1 MNSRS
6 NSLSKISNVNIKK
19 ESISFIILN
28 IDAKYQESQV
38 QIIVKCQQDVYFLG
52 LNQPFTFDN
61 ESKLQI
67 QVVMNNK
74 LFGSVSFKPKVLNK
88 IPNKSIK
95 WISLLDPSDDFYDGD
110 FNEDDIDGPRVL
122 IQFNRQLKQEEK
134 HLQEQQI
141 SNTQRFLDKTND
153 QSGIQTNRS
162 SILKEING
170 ELKSNRTSH
179 RDSQNCI
186 YNQQNLKNVYKQG
199 FNMKLINE
207 DLCEQ
212 ITNKEEFI
220 KKMNDQVKF
229 YKVKLEFKEKENEV
243 LSQNIQKVQVQCNNL
258 QMLVQQEKVQNESL
272 EASLKNAE
280 NKIQKLTDYLIDLKE
295 KHQKS
300 QLENELQKQKLKE
313 YEEKQ
318 NQDEDNG
325 YYKEQLEK
333 KKLIIENLRQQIQEF
348 QDNEN
353 KKESQIQNLQR
364 ELSDFKNKIQ
374 EQQLIQIKNL
384 DDEKSQKIEQLIE
397 EVDSQKNQVDSLLE
411 QVKAVLEKQSKLK
424 KDIEEKNIS
433 LNLKEKNELQMIEE
447 INNLKQEIND
457 QGQMIQEQSQHIKN
471 QAKQINEQ
479 NHLILKFKQAQ
490 EQQKEKTDKEAAHR
504 NQLTNE
510 NKKLTQIFLEQKQKY
525 AECQIENKK
534 ILENLEQKEK
544 KINQLQ
550 EENNQHL
557 QELQRL
563 QQQNKEFLGN
573 QFQKQSHL
581 NEQSQQFWQK
591 VPLKIADLEK
601 DIAEYNQKHQLNLPF
616 QSQSYAQQNTQ
627 QVETPTIG
635 LATNQQDESQKTDQY
650 LMISGNTNQYYQSQT
665 VTPFLQLMNSN
676 NENQKQTNRE
686 EMNLPVQINNYNQI
700 IKKQGNNK
708 LSAHSPFNGLYFC
721 EESLNLNNQDEQ
733 QQQFLINKPI
743 FNQQKNDNGHK
754 QQFQLSFNHKSI
766 EQPTE
771 NTKNEQSIKN
781 DILISELKNKRQ
793 QFRALNSN
801 LNLSSPHIKQNYQ
814 ANKSVSQLNKFEL
827 QKVQN
832 SLSYKCFP
840 QILDDIQQTQQ
851 QNSVAKTK
859 RSQSISQLSDAKN
872 KKSPCSSSQRRNST
886 NLDTKRWKI

>member
-6 NSLSKISNVNIKK
+6 NSLSKISNVTVKK

-28 IDAKYQESQV
+28 IDAKFQESQV

-52 LNQPFTFDN
+52 LNQPFAFDN
-61 ESKLQI
+61 ESRLQI

-134 HLQEQQI
+134 QYQEQQN
-141 SNTQRFLDKTND
+141 NTQRFLEKAND

-179 RDSQNCI
+179 RESQNCI
-186 YNQQNLKNVYKQG
+186 YSQQNLKTLYKQG

-207 DLCEQ
+207 DLWEQ
-212 ITNKEEFI
+212 ITNKEEYI
-220 KKMNDQVKF
+220 KKMSEQVKF

-243 LSQNIQKVQVQCNNL
+243 LSQNIQKVQAQCNNL
-258 QMLVQQEKVQNESL
+258 QILIQQEKMQNEPL

-280 NKIQKLTDYLIDLKE
+280 SKLQKLTDYLIDLKE
-295 KHQKS
+295 KHQKQ

-313 YEEKQ
+313 FEERQ
-318 NQDEDNG
+318 NQEEDNG

-348 QDNEN
+348 QDCES
-353 KKESQIQNLQR
+353 KKEKQIQILQSQI
-364 ELSDFKNKIQ
+364 SDFKNKAQ
-374 EQQLIQIKNL
+374 EQSLIQIKNQ

-397 EVDSQKNQVDSLLE
+397 EVDLQKNQVDSLLE
-411 QVKAVLEKQSKLK
+411 QVKAVLEQQNNLK
-424 KDIEEKNIS
+424 KEIEEQNNLLI
-433 LNLKEKNELQMIEE
+433 LKEKTQFQMIEE

-457 QGQMIQEQSQHIKN
+457 QGLMIQEQSQHIKN
-471 QAKQINEQ
+471 QAKQINDQ
-479 NHLILKFKQAQ
+479 NHLILKFKQIQ
-490 EQQKEKTDKEAAHR
+490 EQQKEKTDKETTHR
-504 NQLTNE
+504 NQLVNE
-510 NKKLTQIFLEQKQKY
+510 NKKLTQIFLEQKQKC

-534 ILENLEQKEK
+534 ILENLDQKEK

-550 EENNQHL
+550 EENNQL
-557 QELQRL
+557 FQELSRL
-563 QQQNKEFLGN
+563 HQQNKQYLGDYN
-573 QFQKQSHL
+573 QQQSHI
-581 NEQSQQFWQK
+581 NEQSQQFWQRIP
-591 VPLKIADLEK
+591 VKIADLEK
-601 DIAEYNQKHQLNLPF
+601 DIAEYNQKHQINLPF
-616 QSQSYAQQNTQ
+616 QSSSYVQQNTQ

-635 LATNQQDESQKTDQY
+635 LATNQLEESQKTDQY

-665 VTPFLQLMNSN
+665 VTPFLLLMNSN
-676 NENQKQTNRE
+676 NENQKQGNRE
-686 EMNLPVQINNYNQI
+686 DTNLPVQINDQNQFM
-700 IKKQGNNK
+700 KKSASTK
-708 LSAHSPFNGLYFC
+708 LTTQSPFNSLYFC
-721 EESLNLNNQDEQ
+721 EESFNLNNQDECKQ
-733 QQQFLINKPI
+733 QIQINKPI
-743 FNQQKNDNGHK
+743 FDQQNNDIGYK
-754 QQFQLSFNHKSI
+754 KQFQLNFNHKFI
-766 EQPTE
+766 EQPAE
-771 NTKNEQSIKN
+771 ISKNEQIIKN

-801 LNLSSPHIKQNYQ
+801 LNLSSPHIKQSYQ
-814 ANKSVSQLNKFEL
+814 AIKAISQQKKFEQL
-827 QKVQN
+827 KVQN
-832 SLSYKCFP
+832 SLSDKCFP
-840 QILDDIQQTQQ
+840 QLLNEIEQTQQ
-851 QNSVAKTK
+851 QNSGAKTK
-859 RSQSISQLSDAKN
+859 RSQSINQLPDTKN